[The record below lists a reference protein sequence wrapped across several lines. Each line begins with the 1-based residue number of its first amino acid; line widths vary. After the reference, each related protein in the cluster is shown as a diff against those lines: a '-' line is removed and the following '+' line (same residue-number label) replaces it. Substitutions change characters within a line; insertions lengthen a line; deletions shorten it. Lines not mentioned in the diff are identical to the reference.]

1 MCRSISAAKSLH
13 DCPSIPGDPFADFT
27 FRNASFKQSSC
38 NSLSYKLYQTLCFNL
53 GRFLLRLFCRTFLIY
68 VSGFF
73 NPLSRL
79 LSVAGNLR
87 SSSQVYSDG
96 SSFRLEPFSKGYHPI
111 RARLVRRLVPKR
123 ILFCSFQDF
132 KINFPPSQI
141 AGAFGLPQSL
151 HTRMQV
157 IPVFSS
163 TPLPGFIG
171 GNFITTTG
179 SSATLQSII
188 PFLSFLL
195 AGRYHF
201 KTLPGFPG

>member
-1 MCRSISAAKSLH
+1 
-13 DCPSIPGDPFADFT
+13 
-27 FRNASFKQSSC
+27 
-38 NSLSYKLYQTLCFNL
+38 
-53 GRFLLRLFCRTFLIY
+53 
-68 VSGFF
+68 
-73 NPLSRL
+73 
-79 LSVAGNLR
+79 
-87 SSSQVYSDG
+87 
-96 SSFRLEPFSKGYHPI
+96 
-111 RARLVRRLVPKR
+111 
-123 ILFCSFQDF
+123 
-132 KINFPPSQI
+132 
-141 AGAFGLPQSL
+141 
-151 HTRMQV
+151 MQV